1 MGFSWKFLIPLSLIN
16 IFMIAIEK
24 YVLVPHDQT
33 VLTLHEN
40 TVLTNLPILHT
51 GSVIGNWLIWVVVA
65 AVVFGGFFFLMSR
78 LLSEKLEA
86 RLARR

>member
-16 IFMIAIEK
+16 IFVIAIGK
-24 YVLVPHDQT
+24 TMMLPGGQSVLAA
-33 VLTLHEN
+33 N
-40 TVLTNLPILHT
+40 NLPVLRM
-51 GSVIGNWLIWVVVA
+51 GPVLSNWAIWVVIS
-65 AVVFGGFFFLMSR
+65 AVVFGGFFVLMSR